1 MFNIPLLYD
10 EVLNNQEQTTAKYCV
25 YSNMVD
31 YSKKLLAQRS
41 NDIRCAI
48 QNIPVIDHSVS
59 NITVTN
65 SNGNIVVKVNAEKET
80 YITVNMYDA
89 YGNLVYNTNLDFT
102 GDEWSTVINASR
114 FKKGTYVVHVMS
126 NENKSSQKIT
136 I

>member
-1 MFNIPLLYD
+1 MCILIWLII
-10 EVLNNQEQTTAKYCV
+10 
-25 YSNMVD
+25 
-31 YSKKLLAQRS
+31 AQRS